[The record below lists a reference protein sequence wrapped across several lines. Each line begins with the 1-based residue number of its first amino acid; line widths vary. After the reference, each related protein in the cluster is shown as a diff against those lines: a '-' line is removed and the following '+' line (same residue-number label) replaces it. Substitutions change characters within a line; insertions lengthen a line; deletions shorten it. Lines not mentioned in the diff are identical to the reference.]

1 MRKIERILWIIVA
14 ISVVLKLLRLPFS
27 SLLLILGLSL
37 LAQLNFLLFWWLFVT
52 PERKEQIIPMSILSG
67 LSFSIACIGILF
79 KLQLWPM
86 SGIFL
91 SLAILALSVTIIT
104 VLILRS
110 SRAYL
115 SGYTRGILLR
125 AVPLFMVVA
134 VLLALPGG
142 ALSAFYHRNDPEL
155 APYFIKLDMSND
167 PAERER
173 ISIQID
179 SVMRAQYE
187 RDQ

>member
-1 MRKIERILWIIVA
+1 MGKIERFLWIIVA

-91 SLAILALSVTIIT
+91 SLALPALSATIIT
-104 VLILRS
+104 ALILRNSRS
-110 SRAYL
+110 SL
-115 SGYTRGILLR
+115 SRYTRGILFR
-125 AVPLFMVVA
+125 AVPLLDVVT
-134 VLLALPGG
+134 VLLALPSG

-155 APYFIKLDMSND
+155 APYFIKLDISND

-173 ISIQID
+173 ISNEID
-179 SVMRAQYE
+179 SVMRARHE

>member
-14 ISVVLKLLRLPFS
+14 IGVVLKLLRLPFS

-37 LAQLNFLLFWWLFVT
+37 LAQLHFFLFWWLFVT
-52 PERKEQIIPMSILSG
+52 PERKEQFIPVSILSG

-86 SGIFL
+86 SGMFL
-91 SLAILALSVTIIT
+91 SPAILALSVTIIT
-104 VLILRS
+104 ALILRS

-115 SGYTRGILLR
+115 SSYTRGILFR
-125 AVPLFMVVA
+125 AVPLFLVVA

-155 APYFIKLDMSND
+155 APYYLKLDLSND

-173 ISIQID
+173 ISVQID
-179 SVMRAQYE
+179 SVMQAPYE
-187 RDQ
+187 RGQ